1 MRCCCLPFNF
11 TADEHL
17 KLIRRA
23 MDTIEAET
31 CVRFRYRTHQHDFV
45 NIYSGRYCK
54 SNLGRTGGMQ
64 EISLNRKTCMEKG
77 IIMHELLHA
86 LGYIHMHSRPDRD
99 KYVNI
104 LWKNIQPKW
113 FSEFNRVNPNI
124 FMHLGTPYDYHSIMH
139 YGSTAFTKNGGVT
152 IMPKNE
158 AYLHTIGQRGGL
170 SEGDIKRINNRYK
183 CKVEKAYPQLLNH
196 ISHFST
202 GAEFLPKPA
211 EYSYSRTTKDSNGFV
226 PVINPGYS
234 FSKTKDADVEDLF
247 NL

>member
-1 MRCCCLPFNF
+1 
-11 TADEHL
+11 
-17 KLIRRA
+17 
-23 MDTIEAET
+23 MDTIESET
-31 CVRFRYRTHQHDFV
+31 CIRFRYRTHQHDFV

-99 KYVNI
+99 KYVKIQWN
-104 LWKNIQPKW
+104 NIQPKW

-124 FMHLGTPYDYHSIMH
+124 FMHLGTPYDYQSIMH
-139 YGSTAFTKNGGVT
+139 YGSTAFTKNGGHT
-152 IMPKNE
+152 IVPKNE
-158 AYLHTIGQRGGL
+158 AYLNVIGQRGGL

-183 CKVEKAYPQLLNH
+183 CKVERAYPQLLNH
-196 ISHFST
+196 ISSYSSSSS
-202 GAEFLPKPA
+202 EYLPKPL
-211 EYSYSRTTKDSNGFV
+211 EYSFRSSKESDGFV
-226 PVINPGYS
+226 PVAKPSYS
-234 FSKTKDADVEDLF
+234 FRHLKDSDEVDDLF